1 MNARQ
6 QGVVRLFRSWPLGL
20 AASWWGD
27 PRLRGVLIQV
37 LLGAAVLWL
46 VGWLA
51 GNAIDNLAR
60 GSITTGF
67 GFLSRPANF
76 EIGECL
82 VPCSAADSYAR
93 AFLVGLLNTLKVGV
107 AGLVLATVLGTV
119 IGVARLSGNWLAA
132 RLAAVYIEAVRNV
145 PLLLQLFLWY
155 AVITESLPGPRQAL
169 APLPGVFLSNRGLM
183 LPVPA
188 SDPAWLAAGV
198 ALVAALVVAVV
209 LTRYRTRRGE
219 PAAGR
224 RFRLWFPA
232 PAAVGLV
239 FGLPVVVWLAF
250 GAPTAINVP
259 HLAGFNFR
267 GGVTLSPELLTLL
280 LGLVIYTAAFIA
292 EIVRSGILAVDRG
305 QTEAARALGLSPG
318 LILRLVVLPQAL
330 RLIVP
335 PLTSQY
341 LNLLKNS
348 SLAVAIGYPD
358 VVSVLDTTINQT
370 GQAIEGVTMIMGVF
384 LVISL
389 SLSALMNWYNARIRL
404 R

>member
-1 MNARQ
+1 
-6 QGVVRLFRSWPLGL
+6 
-20 AASWWGD
+20 
-27 PRLRGVLIQV
+27 LIQV
-37 LLGAAVLWL
+37 LLGAAVAAL
-46 VGWLA
+46 VGWLTA
-51 GNAIDNLAR
+51 NVLDNLAR

-76 EIGECL
+76 EIGEC
-82 VPCSAADSYAR
+82 VISCSAADSYAR

-107 AGLVLATVLGTV
+107 AGVVLATVLGTL
-119 IGVARLSGNWLAA
+119 IGVARLSSNWLAA
-132 RLAAVYIEAVRNV
+132 RLAAAYVEAVRNV

-183 LPVPA
+183 LPVPV
-188 SDPAWLAAGV
+188 SDPAWPAAAL
-198 ALVAALVVAVV
+198 ALVAALVVMVGV
-209 LTRYRTRRGE
+209 RRCVRRHD
-219 PAAGR
+219 AATCG
-224 RFRLWFPA
+224 RFRFSVPLPVA
-232 PAAVGLV
+232 GGLV
-239 FGLPVVVWLAF
+239 LGLPLLAWLAF
-250 GAPTAINVP
+250 GAPTAMDVP

-318 LILRLVVLPQAL
+318 LTLRLVVLPQAL

-370 GQAIEGVTMIMGVF
+370 GQAIEGVSMIMGVF

-389 SLSALMNWYNARIRL
+389 SLSALMNWYNARLRL

>member
-1 MNARQ
+1 MSARDR
-6 QGVVRLFRSWPLGL
+6 VRVSVAR
-20 AASWWGD
+20 ASWWGD

-37 LLGAAVLWL
+37 LLAAAVVGL

-51 GNAIDNLAR
+51 ANAADNLAR
-60 GSITTGF
+60 GSIATGF

-82 VPCSAADSYAR
+82 IPCSAADSYAR
-93 AFLVGLLNTLKVGV
+93 AFLVGLLNTLKVGA
-107 AGLVLATVLGTV
+107 AGLVLATVLGTL
-119 IGVARLSGNWLAA
+119 IGIARLSSNWLVS
-132 RLAAVYIEAVRNV
+132 RLAMVYVEAVRNV

-155 AVITESLPGPRQAL
+155 AVITEALPGPRQAL
-169 APLPGVFLSNRGLM
+169 APLPGVFLSNRGMM
-183 LPVPA
+183 LPVPV
-188 SDPAWLAAGV
+188 SDPAWLAAGG
-198 ALVAALVVAVV
+198 ALVAAVVAVAAMRCWKARPFPLPWFAATGLVVGAPALAWLV
-209 LTRYRTRRGE
+209 LG
-219 PAAGR
+219 
-224 RFRLWFPA
+224 A
-232 PAAVGLV
+232 PAALD
-239 FGLPVVVWLAF
+239 
-250 GAPTAINVP
+250 IP

-267 GGVTLSPELLTLL
+267 GGVTLSPELLALL
-280 LGLVIYTAAFIA
+280 LGLVIYTGAFIA

-305 QTEAARALGLSPG
+305 QTEAARALGLSSG

-358 VVSVLDTTINQT
+358 VVSVLDTAINQT
-370 GQAIEGVTMIMGVF
+370 GQAIEGVTLIMGVF